1 MLFSSCFFLFVFTFV
16 CLQVWMQFL
25 SQEDQTPPSST
36 KKEPRPTKSLM
47 EFAEEDDEFS
57 GKISNF
63 LREYVE
69 HIRLDQF

>member
-1 MLFSSCFFLFVFTFV
+1 
-16 CLQVWMQFL
+16 MQFL